1 MDADS
6 DSDSLEIL
14 EEHLVNTGETNDD
27 QYYDD
32 LEEDDETHGIYYL
45 TFYPFYLFV
54 TSPSILPFIFSVY
67 FERIHSFP

>member
-32 LEEDDETHGIYYL
+32 LEEDDETQGI
-45 TFYPFYLFV
+45 
-54 TSPSILPFIFSVY
+54 
-67 FERIHSFP
+67 